1 MKEHKDGKIENSQ
14 TEPIAKQGPEQVSA
28 KKPYENPQIIY
39 RAPLETMAGVCG
51 TTPGKTMTEGSCSI
65 LQS

>member
-28 KKPYENPQIIY
+28 KKPYENPKSFIA
-39 RAPLETMAGVCG
+39 RHWRRWLECAARPQV
-51 TTPGKTMTEGSCSI
+51 K
-65 LQS
+65 L